1 MSEKDK
7 EVIKNIE
14 TEIQKID
21 KKESKIY
28 FFVLD
33 TKGNPSGMLEYIYK
47 LALILK
53 EEGYNVAMLY
63 QVEENEEFVGVK
75 EWLGEEYDKLPHQ
88 DISSENTSV
97 SPCDIL
103 FIPEIFASVMT
114 QTKQLPCKRVAIL
127 QNYNFITEQI
137 PLSVQWGDLGIMD
150 AIVNTKENEDLLRA
164 IFPYV
169 KTQLV
174 EPYLD
179 SKFYDD
185 KSPKKLIINIVSRDP
200 SYINRIIK
208 PFYWANPLL
217 KWVSFRDLR
226 GFSKEEFAKYLR
238 ESAITI
244 WIDDEASVGYSAL
257 EAMKSGSLVMAK
269 IPDNKL
275 DWVLNEH
282 GELQNGCLW
291 FDSIRQLPEMISQVV
306 RAWITDS
313 IPETII
319 EQGKKIADEYT
330 KNRTKNEIVSYVE
343 NLLSTRKEQFNNL
356 ILNIKNKKQ

>member
-1 MSEKDK
+1 MSNKDK
-7 EVIKNIE
+7 EVIENIKK
-14 TEIQKID
+14 EIEKID
-21 KKESKIY
+21 KKENKI
-28 FFVLD
+28 FFFILD
-33 TKGNPSGMLEYIYK
+33 TKGNPSGTLEYIYK
-47 LALILK
+47 LALILNQ
-53 EEGYNVAMLY
+53 EGYNVTMLY
-63 QVEENEEFVGVK
+63 QEDEEFVGVK
-75 EWLGEEYDKLPHQ
+75 DWLGEEYANLPH
-88 DISSENTSV
+88 ENTGSESTSI

-137 PLSVQWGDLGIMD
+137 PLSVQWGDLNIMD
-150 AIVNTKENEDLLRA
+150 AIVNTEENKDLLKK

-169 KTQLV
+169 KTKLV

-185 KSPKKLIINIVSRDP
+185 NSPKKLIVNVVTRDP
-200 SYINRIIK
+200 SLINRIIK

-238 ESAITI
+238 ESAIII
-244 WIDDEASVGYSAL
+244 WLDDEAPVGYSAL
-257 EAMKSGSLVMAK
+257 EAMKSGSLVLAK

-275 DWVLNEH
+275 DWVMSEN

-306 RAWITDS
+306 RAWITNN
-313 IPETII
+313 IPTEII
-319 EQGKKIADEYT
+319 ERGKEIAGKYT
-330 KNRTKNEIVSYVE
+330 KDRTKESIVSYVE
-343 NLLSTRKEQFNNL
+343 SLSAERKDQFNKL
-356 ILNIKNKKQ
+356 IIEIKNKKQ